1 MKDAENIM
9 GKDELRENIIDRLK
23 KLNDLEPLAN
33 LFENMQGEDAVLS
46 YIFEKEKTTPS
57 EISMALDFSKARST
71 AILKS
76 LEKKTL
82 VKITKVKEDK
92 RKHLATLTEEGI
104 ARVEKTATQATA
116 FFDDYLSELGESEGK
131 KLIKLLDK
139 SIHIAKKHHGIE
151 K

>member
-1 MKDAENIM
+1 M
-9 GKDELRENIIDRLK
+9 GKEELRDNIIDRLK
-23 KLNDLEPLAN
+23 QLNDIEPLTM
-33 LFENMQGEDAVLS
+33 LFESMQGEDAVLS
-46 YIFEKEKTTPS
+46 YIFQENQATPS
-57 EISMALDFSKARST
+57 EISSALDFSKARST

-76 LEKKTL
+76 LEKKSL
-82 VKITKVKEDK
+82 IKITKAKDDK
-92 RKHLATLTEEGI
+92 RKHLASLTEKGI
-104 ARVEKTATQATA
+104 ARAEKNATLATA